1 VQAAPLP
8 AAQLQPGHF
17 TAGGP
22 EGCRVLLWENII
34 MSLAALTELLAS
46 PQTIAIWLALGA
58 SAGFLGG
65 LIGIGG
71 GFVLVPGL
79 YWLYTSQ
86 FHLGSA
92 QAMPLALGTTMAC
105 IIFTAASSVR
115 AQLQHGAVDLPTVRR
130 FAPWVAPGCVL
141 GALLATVVNTT
152 FVKLG
157 FAVFCLYSAARM
169 LFFSQAI
176 ARPGASMDEARLA
189 LPGTFFGTVC
199 GMLGVGGANLFVPFM
214 MKRNLSIRKA
224 MGTAS
229 ALQMPIAL
237 VGSAAY
243 MVLGQHPSLPAGSVG
258 FVHLPALAVLVL
270 ASVVMAPLGVR
281 ATHALPV
288 PMVKKV
294 FAVFTGM
301 VGLKMASVVLG

>member
-1 VQAAPLP
+1 M
-8 AAQLQPGHF
+8 
-17 TAGGP
+17 GGRSQG
-22 EGCRVLLWENII
+22 EYMN
-34 MSLAALTELLAS
+34 MSDWMGLLAT
-46 PQTIAIWLALGA
+46 PAVVLAWLALGA
-58 SAGFLGG
+58 AAGFLGG

-79 YWLYTSQ
+79 YWMYGA
-86 FHLGSA
+86 HLHLASA

-115 AQLQHGAVDLPTVRR
+115 AQWQRRAVDLPTVWR
-130 FAPWVAPGCVL
+130 FSPWVAPAAAL
-141 GALLATVVNTT
+141 GAVLATVVSTLL
-152 FVKLG
+152 VKLG
-157 FAVFCLYSAARM
+157 FAAFCLYSAARM

-176 ARPGASMDEARLA
+176 AQPGARMDTTSLA
-189 LPGTFFGTVC
+189 VPGSFFGTLC

-214 MKRNLSIRKA
+214 MRRNVDIRTA

-243 MVLGQHPSLPAGSVG
+243 MALGHDEGLPAGSIG
-258 FVHLPALAVLVL
+258 YVHLPALVVLVA
-270 ASVVMAPLGVR
+270 ASTLMAPLGVR

-288 PMVKKV
+288 PTVRKV

-301 VGLKMASVVLG
+301 VGLKMASVVLA